1 MASLNLFDEV
11 DIDYDPEIERRTLII
26 LETASVVVSVTF
38 LRIG

>member
-26 LETASVVVSVTF
+26 LETAWELCFVELF
-38 LRIG
+38 